1 MNNQEP
7 STGNQ
12 EGETFQKGIRQLNIL
27 NNDMINDISTISVNI
42 DNRNIV
48 IKTGQLFKML
58 QNLLQSIV
66 APFIAFMGES
76 HKQFLSN
83 NGKFTKLS
91 QVLGDIDT
99 KFDTINAKMVQMENK
114 MNTMGEQ
121 FMPVVKERQRL
132 DARLKENSASMYSGG
147 NKNKTQRRRNVNKK
161 HK

>member
-12 EGETFQKGIRQLNIL
+12 EGAIFQKGINNLNTL
-27 NNDMINDISTISVNI
+27 NNDMMNNISTTSGNI

-48 IKTGQLFKML
+48 LKTGQLFKML
-58 QNLLQSIV
+58 QTLLESIV
-66 APFIAFMGES
+66 APFIAFMAES
-76 HKQFLSN
+76 HRQFLSN
-83 NGKFTKLS
+83 NSKFTKFG

-99 KFDTINAKMVQMENK
+99 KFDTINAKMFQMENK

-132 DARLKENSASMYSGG
+132 DARLKENSANMYSGG